1 MCVRVRMWEDMI
13 APTLSSPLQPHSP
26 SWASPHTL
34 KSHFTIEQQPSLT
47 AGFHDTPRYHSHVR
61 PQPQW
66 PPRCFADKR
75 HGQAAAACP
84 AAMLGAHRHPAK
96 ICQDLPRSAKICQD
110 VIKSEWYKISDSYD
124 SSDEKPQICRAF
136 PLLRLKDAKKS
147 WKLVFNVWIPFPL
160 HTGTPSM
167 LLKASRQCLVQ
178 PMEVCQH
185 PFLGAPRR
193 FWDNAE

>member
-1 MCVRVRMWEDMI
+1 MQKEKEAQRHTYTQRITEMCVRVRMWEDMI

-34 KSHFTIEQQPSLT
+34 KSHFTNEQQPSLT
-47 AGFHDTPRYHSHVR
+47 AGFHDMPRYHSHVR

-96 ICQDLPRSAKICQD
+96 ICQDLPRCNQIRVIQD
-110 VIKSEWYKISDSYD
+110 F
-124 SSDEKPQICRAF
+124 RF
-136 PLLRLKDAKKS
+136 
-147 WKLVFNVWIPFPL
+147 VWFVRW
-160 HTGTPSM
+160 
-167 LLKASRQCLVQ
+167 KASNLSRFSL
-178 PMEVCQH
+178 
-185 PFLGAPRR
+185 AP
-193 FWDNAE
+193 AERC